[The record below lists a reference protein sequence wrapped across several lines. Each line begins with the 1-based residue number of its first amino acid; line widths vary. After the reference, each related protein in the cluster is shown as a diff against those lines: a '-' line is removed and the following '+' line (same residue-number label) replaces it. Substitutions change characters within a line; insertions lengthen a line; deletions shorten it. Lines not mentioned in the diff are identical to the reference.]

1 MEAPFGM
8 SRALAW
14 MALLTAPVL
23 LVLAAWAAA
32 YILSVLVAAEV
43 KRQIDARVSE
53 DPEAAR
59 RFGREVWM
67 NGKIVEHA
75 DALRAEA
82 EHNADTELFRYV
94 QHTQSIHSG
103 RRSKSPARMV
113 PSGTGHALL
122 G

>member
-8 SRALAW
+8 SSALAW
-14 MALLTAPVL
+14 MELLAAVVV

-32 YILSVLVAAEV
+32 YILSVLVAGEV

-59 RFGREVWM
+59 RLGREVWM
-67 NGKIVEHA
+67 KGGCVPVADDAKLDELVRFVQTTQKKHA
-75 DALRAEA
+75 GRAA
-82 EHNADTELFRYV
+82 R
-94 QHTQSIHSG
+94 
-103 RRSKSPARMV
+103 SPARMAR
-113 PSGTGHALL
+113 SGTGHALL